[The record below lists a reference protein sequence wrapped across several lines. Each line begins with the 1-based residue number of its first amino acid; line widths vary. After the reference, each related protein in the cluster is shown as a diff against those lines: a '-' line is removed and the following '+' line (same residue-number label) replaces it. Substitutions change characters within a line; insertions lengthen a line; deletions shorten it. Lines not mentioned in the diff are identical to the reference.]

1 MHFRAM
7 QCNEIQ
13 CSLVN
18 CSKKQCSAVPSST
31 LQFTVKDERVVNEED
46 FNSLVLLF
54 KIQGHARQGEGGGV
68 GGGWRLMHLD
78 LKQDAGIDILN

>member
-1 MHFRAM
+1 M
-7 QCNEIQ
+7 
-13 CSLVN
+13 
-18 CSKKQCSAVPSST
+18 
-31 LQFTVKDERVVNEED
+31 VNEED

-78 LKQDAGIDILN
+78 LK